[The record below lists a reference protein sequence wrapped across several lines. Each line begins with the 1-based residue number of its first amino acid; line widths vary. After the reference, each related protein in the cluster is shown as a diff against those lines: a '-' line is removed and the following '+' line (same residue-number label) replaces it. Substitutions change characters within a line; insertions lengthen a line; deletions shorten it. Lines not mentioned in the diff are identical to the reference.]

1 MTQTGGGGGPAVVFA
16 LCRYNNQSVNENW
29 HVAQAFGLLNR
40 EDGDLAWD
48 EEWTEDQIF
57 KFRKLCISMV
67 LATDM
72 ARHFELLGKF
82 KARVAECD
90 DACTDA
96 YDPAESKD
104 RESVLVMAIKACD
117 IGTQGKKWKLAR
129 KWATIVQEEFFSQG
143 DKEKMLGMLPSP
155 LCDREAV
162 DIVKSQIGFI
172 DAVLFPLYE
181 PLSKVLPELKSV
193 LAQLEHSKSMYE
205 QELATRRQNSREKSK
220 TR

>member
-1 MTQTGGGGGPAVVFA
+1 
-16 LCRYNNQSVNENW
+16 L
-29 HVAQAFGLLNR
+29 
-40 EDGDLAWD
+40 
-48 EEWTEDQIF
+48 
-57 KFRKLCISMV
+57 
-67 LATDM
+67 
-72 ARHFELLGKF
+72 
-82 KARVAECD
+82 
-90 DACTDA
+90 
-96 YDPAESKD
+96 
-104 RESVLVMAIKACD
+104 
-117 IGTQGKKWKLAR
+117 
-129 KWATIVQEEFFSQG
+129 QEEFFSQG